1 MIRNFKI
8 SQIIVGENRRKAD
21 LVKVHALAE
30 SIKEI
35 GLLNPITLNNEC
47 ELLAGLHRLEACK
60 LLGKKEIECNF
71 IGGGYLQY
79 ALAEIDEN
87 LLRNELSVLER
98 AEHLER
104 RKDIYEEMYPQT
116 KHGANVQNLKQG
128 SSIPEVAIS
137 ATSEKKDSF
146 VESTSKL
153 TGDKP
158 RTIYQDIS
166 ISKNLTPEVKEII
179 RNEPIADKKTEL
191 LKLAK
196 HEPEQQKEIVEKLAR
211 QEIKRVP
218 EVKKQYIEEPIPTV
232 EKPDRD
238 NDLEDLKNELLTVLN
253 AYKSSK
259 SIKCVETVKQLKDFL
274 NYL

>member
-21 LVKVHALAE
+21 LVKVQALAE

-116 KHGANVQNLKQG
+116 KHGGDRK
-128 SSIPEVAIS
+128 
-137 ATSEKKDSF
+137 SEGIKNQVTESVTCSESF
-146 VESTSKL
+146 VDNTAKITNQSPSKI
-153 TGDKP
+153 
-158 RTIYQDIS
+158 REEIA
-166 ISKNLTPEVKEII
+166 ISKNITPEVKEII
-179 RNEPIADKKTEL
+179 RNEPLADKKTEL

-196 HEPEQQKEIVEKLAR
+196 HEPEQQKKLAEQIVR

-218 EVKKQYIEEPIPTV
+218 ERKPEPIEEKITMEIP
-232 EKPDRD
+232 KRD

-253 AYKSSK
+253 AYKTSK
-259 SIKCVETVKQLKDFL
+259 SIKCVETVKQLRDFL